1 MLFARGSFR
10 SGLRTVG
17 HDGHPCCGASAG
29 PFNRAPRPLALK
41 YIDADFLWR
50 PCPPSR
56 CVPWRIRC
64 GAPRVLPSPCRWL
77 SGPEWAV
84 AERAQLNVLGRE
96 LVPQRRGLVGE
107 FLHDGIVLRFLF
119 LRERLVNAVLIR
131 PLLSPVAVV
140 TVVGAASAC
149 PAIPPTARKAARA
162 TAIEALLRLIEVLLK
177 GVLFVTLAWTIATP
191 VPNMLTIRFSM

>member
-41 YIDADFLWR
+41 YIDADFLGDPVHHR
-50 PCPPSR
+50 AAFLGEFVAER
-56 CVPWRIRC
+56 HEFFRRLAD
-64 GAPRVLPSPCRWL
+64 GFRVR
-77 SGPEWAV
+77 SGAV

-140 TVVGAASAC
+140 TVVGRC
-149 PAIPPTARKAARA
+149 QRLPGNPAYREESGKGYGDRGF
-162 TAIEALLRLIEVLLK
+162 IEAH
-177 GVLFVTLAWTIATP
+177 
-191 VPNMLTIRFSM
+191 